1 MEAYAIPLYICL
13 YISRIRRNLSI
24 HIARFSA
31 SESLRVYTNI
41 YKNSHHSLVDRASPN
56 RGSPMRVRAH
66 APVPHSIILSLF
78 AL

>member
-1 MEAYAIPLYICL
+1 MMYREFILINIQDIVVFVVVQGVV

-41 YKNSHHSLVDRASPN
+41 YKNSP
-56 RGSPMRVRAH
+56 
-66 APVPHSIILSLF
+66 LF
-78 AL
+78 ASR